1 METNTIL
8 KRIRIDFNVT
18 EKIQRFVYL
27 YVIVS
32 KDIHL
37 IDTGVAGTETI
48 VEEYL
53 KSIGRDISE
62 VKSILLTHSHPDHI
76 GSASRIKELSGCTVY
91 ACEAE
96 KSWIEN
102 IDEQFA
108 ERPIPNFY
116 TLLNKSVS
124 VDKVLKDNDILTL
137 EEGVTIKVIDTRG
150 HSAGSLSFLWIEQG
164 ELFTGDSIPAI
175 GEKTPIYVSAK
186 DSIETLRKL
195 LALDGVKRYLPAWD
209 DIYDKYNGK
218 AAIIKSLD
226 YLLLIDDTVKSVLA
240 DFRDKDIDEVYT
252 QVIAAL
258 NIQNPLFLFKTS
270 VLANIKEAREK
281 ISTYFIV
288 NTRISDVSRRKQY
301 DEYIVKVKP
310 IVESYGGKYIV
321 RSEKITALWDSPKP
335 DRINIIQFPS
345 KEQIFKW
352 LSSPEY
358 KEIVNLRQE
367 SVETEAIIVED
378 IISQH

>member
-1 METNTIL
+1 METNTKL
-8 KRIRIDFNVT
+8 KRIRVDFKVT

-27 YVIVS
+27 YVIIS
-32 KDIHL
+32 KGIHI

-102 IDEQFA
+102 IDQQFA

-116 TLLNKSVS
+116 TLLNKSVNI
-124 VDKVLKDNDILTL
+124 DKTLKDNDILTL
-137 EEGVTIKVIDTRG
+137 EEDVTIKVINTKG

-164 ELFTGDSIPAI
+164 DLFTGDSIPAP
-175 GEKTPIYVSAK
+175 EDVPIYVSAK

-209 DIYDKYNGK
+209 DMDDQETGRYK
-218 AAIIKSLD
+218 IIESLD
-226 YLLLIDDTVKSVLA
+226 YLLLINDTVKNIITDSG
-240 DFRDKDIDEVYT
+240 DIDTDEIYAMVC
-252 QVIAAL
+252 AAL
-258 NIQNPLFLFKTS
+258 NMQNPLFMFKAS
-270 VLANIKEAREK
+270 VMANITEARGK
-281 ISTYFIV
+281 APIYFVV
-288 NTRISDVSRRKQY
+288 NTRIPDESKRKQY
-301 DEYIVKVKP
+301 DEYILKVKP

-321 RSEKITALWDSPKP
+321 RSEKITALWDSWKP

-345 KEQIFKW
+345 KEQIYKW
-352 LSSPEY
+352 LDSPEY
-358 KEIVNLRQE
+358 KEIAGLRIN
-367 SVETEAIIVED
+367 SVETDAIIVED
-378 IISQH
+378 V